1 MTYDLRVLLMVI
13 LLDRNVYVLR
23 VRLCDCE
30 CLYPKCFVFCLVL
43 FVFFFSVIIFL
54 LLFFMLDSI
63 FSQYFAFY
71 SIMRG

>member
-43 FVFFFSVIIFL
+43 FVFFFFCNNFPSFVL
-54 LLFFMLDSI
+54 HVR
-63 FSQYFAFY
+63 FY
-71 SIMRG
+71 I